1 MQGLG
6 VALADALVK
15 DAAKKSKAADKVPAG
30 YSSIGVFEVGPVE
43 LQGHLIRVAL
53 KNTHAPEDWRH
64 FGKHALPVA
73 SARFV
78 ELTHKLMNDED
89 IGSNHDSETAPNIHQ
104 HFIPYLTMFSKLCIR
119 LWLATSLHA
128 PSVHLKLL

>member
-6 VALADALVK
+6 TALAGALVK

-30 YSSIGVFEVGPVE
+30 YSCVDVMEVGPVE

-53 KNTHAPEDWRH
+53 KNMHAPEDWRH

-73 SARFV
+73 SASLV
-78 ELTHKLMNDED
+78 ALTQ
-89 IGSNHDSETAPNIHQ
+89 A
-104 HFIPYLTMFSKLCIR
+104 
-119 LWLATSLHA
+119 HA
-128 PSVHLKLL
+128 R